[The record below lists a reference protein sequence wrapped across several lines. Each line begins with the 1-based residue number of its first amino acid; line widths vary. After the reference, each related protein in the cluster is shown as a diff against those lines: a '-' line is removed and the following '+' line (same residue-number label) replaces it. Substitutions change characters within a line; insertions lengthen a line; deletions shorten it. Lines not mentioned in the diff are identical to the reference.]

1 MSLDTRAFF
10 CGAIMFLIASLKA
23 DPPTGARS
31 DVYGNEDII
40 GVNAAVTLLSNLN
53 VTFFVKSCTF
63 FTCCPVTAG
72 LMAVVYNLAV
82 HLGPYDFKSEASCK
96 QRRSNLERW

>member
-10 CGAIMFLIASLKA
+10 SGAIMFLIASLKA
-23 DPPTGARS
+23 NPPTGARS

-53 VTFFVKSCTF
+53 VTFFVK
-63 FTCCPVTAG
+63 TAHF
-72 LMAVVYNLAV
+72 L
-82 HLGPYDFKSEASCK
+82 HASPSQPATK
-96 QRRSNLERW
+96 D